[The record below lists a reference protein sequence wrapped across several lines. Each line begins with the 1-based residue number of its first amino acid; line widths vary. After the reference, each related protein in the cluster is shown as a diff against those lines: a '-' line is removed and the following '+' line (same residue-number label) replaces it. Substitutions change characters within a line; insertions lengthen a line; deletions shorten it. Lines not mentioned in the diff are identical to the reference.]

1 MKEEKFKII
10 QFTREFIV
18 RIENELDNFPK
29 KDLEIKKKIREES
42 YNLLEEMYEVN
53 ITESIERKCI
63 LLENGI
69 AKVKVIDFLINLS
82 YDRKLITQKMYVR
95 LSEKLDDIVKYISGL
110 LKNINSRA

>member
-18 RIENELDNFPK
+18 RIESELDNFPK
-29 KDLEIKKKIREES
+29 KDLEIKKKIKEES
-42 YNLLEEMYEVN
+42 YNLLEEIYEANV
-53 ITESIERKCI
+53 TENKERKRI

-69 AKVKVIDFLINLS
+69 AKIKVIDFLINLS
-82 YDRKLITQKMYVR
+82 YDRKLITQKKYVK

-110 LKNINSRA
+110 LKCINSRA